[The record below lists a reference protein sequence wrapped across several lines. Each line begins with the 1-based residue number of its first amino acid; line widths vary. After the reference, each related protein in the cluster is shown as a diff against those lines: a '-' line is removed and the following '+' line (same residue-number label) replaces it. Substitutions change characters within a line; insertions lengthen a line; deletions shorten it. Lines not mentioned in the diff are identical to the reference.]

1 MSFVPGSFAPGRAW
15 GTERKYDSVAAIRC
29 DSYAPNPFPSNTQ
42 TIHDKFPGEDAH
54 NEKYVNNQGGTNPA
68 NPGSTD
74 PVPTTSVITPGP
86 SATSQPGFGSGT
98 SWKDNLVRY
107 AMILGIPLIVM
118 AVIVIADC
126 FLSKEHQL
134 WHWGILP
141 RTTQGLLG
149 ILFAPWIHTSFGHL
163 LANSTPWAC
172 LGFLLLLRSEIEFF
186 SLVIFG
192 AVVGGFGV
200 WCIGA
205 DAYHVGLS
213 GVVFSLF
220 GYLVCAPCFEQPVK
234 FVSLVITLV
243 VGFLYT
249 SLILGVLPSKDKEGH
264 AVSWEGHLCGVLAGV
279 LYCWLYNTY
288 IHPHRS
294 AYTALPN
301 SKDVAP
307 NI

>member
-1 MSFVPGSFAPGRAW
+1 MSFVPGSFAPGRVW
-15 GTERKYDSVAAIRC
+15 GTEPQYDSVAAVRY
-29 DSYAPNPFPSNTQ
+29 DNHVPNSFPSDTQ
-42 TIHDKFPGEDAH
+42 GPGLYDKFPGEEAY
-54 NEKYVNNQGGTNPA
+54 NEKHANNEGAANRTNLGSPIPA
-68 NPGSTD
+68 
-74 PVPTTSVITPGP
+74 PTP
-86 SATSQPGFGSGT
+86 SIIAPEPGFGSRSA
-98 SWKDNLVRY
+98 SWKDHLVRY
-107 AMILGIPLIVM
+107 AMILGIPLIIM
-118 AVIVIADC
+118 AVVVIGDC

-141 RTTQGLLG
+141 RTSQGLLG
-149 ILFAPWIHTSFGHL
+149 ILFSPWIHTSFGHL
-163 LANSTPWAC
+163 LANSTPWVC
-172 LGFLLLLRSEIEFF
+172 LGFLLLLRSEVEFF

-192 AVVGGFGV
+192 AAVGGFGV

-205 DAYHVGLS
+205 HAYHAGLS

-294 AYTALPN
+294 AYTALPI